1 MKKFEHILIASDI
14 DGTLL
19 WKSQYIH
26 PRNFEKLR
34 YFCENGGHFA
44 LSSGRNCKDIFVI
57 SEELQSYINMPCI
70 LCNGSYLFDF
80 QTKELLNPYYVD
92 PIPLIEAFQEMKRKY
107 DHIGFRATVEEGF
120 LCPEEDD
127 IAIGFLRDSHLGDI
141 AFQYPIS
148 EFADKKIFKAV
159 FVSNDTQALRSLQNE
174 LHDHYKSVFDI
185 TTSDDTILE
194 IMPLGIS
201 KKTQFP
207 YLKQLYPHTELW
219 CIGDF
224 HNDVEMLS
232 GADVAVCPANA
243 VEEIKKICQLQVCHC
258 KDGALAEMIDEIE
271 KRIDG
276 LHII

>member
-26 PRNFEKLR
+26 PRNFEKLH

-44 LSSGRNCKDIFVI
+44 LSTGRNCKDICVI
-57 SEELQSYINMPCI
+57 SEKLQECINMPCI

-80 QTKELLNPYYVD
+80 QTKEILNPHYLN
-92 PIPLIEAFQEMKRKY
+92 PLPLIKAFQEMKSKY
-107 DHIGFRATVEEGF
+107 NKIGFRATVEEGF

-127 IAIGFLRDSHLGDI
+127 IALEFLKASHLEDI
-141 AFQYPIS
+141 AFQCPIS

-159 FVSNDTQALRSLQNE
+159 FVSDDTHALRSLQKE
-174 LHDHYKSVFDI
+174 LCESYQNNFGI

-194 IMPLGIS
+194 IMPIGIS

-207 YLKQLYPHTELW
+207 YLKKLYPNTELW

-232 GADVAVCPANA
+232 GADIAVCPENA
-243 VEEIKKICQLQVCHC
+243 VEEIKKICHLQVCHC
-258 KDGALAEMIDEIE
+258 KDGALAGMIDEIE
-271 KRIDG
+271 KRING
-276 LHII
+276 NRL

>member
-44 LSSGRNCKDIFVI
+44 LSSGRNCKDAFVI
-57 SEELQSYINMPCI
+57 SKELYSYINMPCI
-70 LCNGSYLFDF
+70 LCNGSYLFD
-80 QTKELLNPYYVD
+80 TETDEILNPHYLN
-92 PIPLIEAFQEMKRKY
+92 PIPLIEAFKEMKRKY
-107 DHIGFRATVEEGF
+107 NTIGFRATFKEGF
-120 LCPEEDD
+120 LCPKEDE
-127 IAIGFLRDSHLGDI
+127 IALAFLKATHLGDI
-141 AFQYPIS
+141 AFTRPIE
-148 EFADKKIFKAV
+148 EFSNEKIFKAV
-159 FVSNDTQALRSLQNE
+159 FISEDTQSLRSLQNDLLE
-174 LHDHYKSVFDI
+174 RYASDFSI

-194 IMPLGIS
+194 VMPIGIS

-207 YLKQLYPHTELW
+207 YLKKRYPNTQLW

-243 VEEIKKICQLQVCHC
+243 VDEIKKICHLQVCHC
-258 KDGALAEMIDEIE
+258 KDGAIADMIDQIE
-271 KRIDG
+271 KRIDNNSQ
-276 LHII
+276 

>member
-19 WKSQYIH
+19 WNSQYIN
-26 PRNFEKLR
+26 PSNFEKLR

-44 LSSGRNCKDIFVI
+44 LSTGRNHKDIFAV
-57 SEELQSYINMPCI
+57 SAELQAYINMPCI
-70 LCNGSYLFDF
+70 LCNGSYLFDL
-80 QTKELLNPYYVD
+80 QTKEILNPHYLD
-92 PIPLIEAFQEMKRKY
+92 SEALIKAFKEMKDKY
-107 DHIGFRATVEEGF
+107 DNVGMRATFADGF
-120 LCPEEDD
+120 LCPCEDD
-127 IAIGFLRDSHLGDI
+127 IAIGFLRDSNLGHI
-141 AFQYPIS
+141 AFSRPIS
-148 EFADKKIFKAV
+148 EFDQEKLFKAV
-159 FVSNDTQALRSLQNE
+159 LVSKDTKALRSLQNE
-174 LHDHYKSVFDI
+174 LSERYGNVFSI

-194 IMPLGIS
+194 VMPIGIS

-207 YLKQLYPHTELW
+207 YLKQRYPRAALW

-243 VEEIKKICQLQVCHC
+243 VDEIKKICQLQVCHC

-271 KRIDG
+271 KQIGDG
-276 LHII
+276 CL

>member
-44 LSSGRNCKDIFVI
+44 LSSGRNCKDVFVI
-57 SEELQSYINMPCI
+57 SEELYSYINMPCI
-70 LCNGSYLFDF
+70 LCNGSYLFD
-80 QTKELLNPYYVD
+80 TETDEILNPHYLN
-92 PIPLIEAFQEMKRKY
+92 PIPLIEAFKEMKRKY
-107 DHIGFRATVEEGF
+107 DTIGCRATIKEGF
-120 LCPEEDD
+120 LCPEEDN
-127 IAIGFLRDSHLGDI
+127 IALAFLKASNLGNV
-141 AFQYPIS
+141 AFSRPVA
-148 EFADKKIFKAV
+148 EFGNEKIFKAV
-159 FVSNDTQALRSLQNE
+159 FVSEDTKSLRALQNDLLE
-174 LHDHYKSVFDI
+174 HYASDFSI

-194 IMPLGIS
+194 VMPIGIS

-207 YLKQLYPHTELW
+207 YLKKRYPNTQLW

-232 GADVAVCPANA
+232 GADVAVCPENA
-243 VEEIKKICQLQVCHC
+243 VDEIKKICHLQVCHC
-258 KDGALAEMIDEIE
+258 KDGAIADMIDEIE
-271 KRIDG
+271 KRIDNES
-276 LHII
+276 L